1 MLNSHK
7 NARTTVH
14 TLKSKE
20 CSDLAVNALNRNLNI
35 SINGKLS
42 QKTLFQTIIGMSV
55 NRLSIHSI
63 GNFVHK
69 GPCETSIKYH
79 LAKLD
84 LPTLE
89 NVNSQILTYAADPLL
104 KKGKKYQFAIDLT
117 NDPYYGKIDDTN
129 ADYVIRSK
137 MKKST
142 TYFYS
147 YVSLYIIRKG
157 ERLTVAVFPVK
168 KGVRMAEYV
177 RKCIETI
184 RHLDVNVEVLCLDR
198 GFYSKEVF
206 AFLQG
211 EGIPHI
217 LPVKKQSNEMKEILI
232 GNKSRFA
239 RYTMKGKGKPLEMD
253 IAIDVQYQ
261 QGKMGKYGNV
271 NLGYVVHGLSWTPR
285 RIYNT
290 YKTRFAI
297 EASYRIRN
305 SVKCKTSSKNVTIR
319 YLYAII
325 SLLLKNIWVV
335 LQRIYFSPVKR
346 GPRTI
351 EEDLF
356 RFDQFRMMVWEGT
369 RKVLRPVTEI
379 SALRAP
385 V

>member
-1 MLNSHK
+1 MTK
-7 NARTTVH
+7 YQTARTTIH

-20 CSDLAVNALNRNLNI
+20 CSDFAVNALNRNLEI
-35 SINGKLS
+35 PINGQLS

-63 GNFVHK
+63 GNFVQK
-69 GPCETSIKYH
+69 VPCETSIKYH

-89 NVNSQILTYAADPLL
+89 SVNSQILTYATDSLL

-129 ADYVIRSK
+129 ADYVIRSRP
-137 MKKST
+137 KKST

-147 YVSLYIIRKG
+147 YVSLYTIRKG

-168 KGVRMAEYV
+168 KGVKMVEYV
-177 RKCIETI
+177 RKCMETI
-184 RHLDVNVEVLCLDR
+184 QQLDINVEVLCLDR

-217 LPVKKQSNEMKEILI
+217 VPVKKHSKEMKELLM
-232 GNKSRFA
+232 GKKSRFA
-239 RYTMKGKGKPLEMD
+239 RYTMKGKGKPLEMN
-253 IAIDVQYQ
+253 IAIDVHYQ

-271 NLGYVVHGLSWTPR
+271 NLGYVVHGLSWKPR

-335 LQRIYFSPVKR
+335 LQRIYFSPIKK

-351 EEDLF
+351 EDDLF
-356 RFDQFRMMVWEGT
+356 RFDQFRMLVWEGI
-369 RKVLRPVTEI
+369 RKVLRAVTEI
-379 SALRAP
+379 TALRAP